1 MEPGDTMTDEQQT
14 ATTVEDSF
22 VTMTLAIHEGETIAL
37 TDLLRI
43 IDKTLGDIGGTNIC
57 ASSEITDTLLD
68 MRNLVSP
75 IVEGRS
81 VQ

>member
-1 MEPGDTMTDEQQT
+1 MTDEQQI

-43 IDKTLGDIGGTNIC
+43 IDKTLGDISGTNIC
-57 ASSEITDTLLD
+57 ATPDMTDILLD

>member
-1 MEPGDTMTDEQQT
+1 MTDEQQT

-43 IDKTLGDIGGTNIC
+43 IDKMLGDIGGTNIC
-57 ASSEITDTLLD
+57 ASAEMTDALLD

-75 IVEGRS
+75 IVEARS